1 MKQLRILSPFGGN
14 IVENQ
19 IVITSLKQHFQR
31 QDGLRI
37 IESSNSPPRNDAFL
51 CSISLLHD
59 STRKNAPS
67 HHSSCEETTH
77 APTPF
82 RAILHEV
89 PTHSP
94 TRAQNTWG
102 NVQMRHGNQEG
113 TVTPPCTL
121 QRQSYSPLPLLFHRI
136 AAIPSIAVLPVNP
149 VRLLLLLHV
158 KMIGKCVSDNE
169 PCIGDDDEMY
179 LSISPRDMNSAASCS
194 DDFATWGRES
204 SS

>member
-1 MKQLRILSPFGGN
+1 MKQHL
-14 IVENQ
+14 
-19 IVITSLKQHFQR
+19 QR

-37 IESSNSPPRNDAFL
+37 IEPFNSPLRNDAFL
-51 CSISLLHD
+51 CNISLLHD

-67 HHSSCEETTH
+67 HNSSCEETTR

-82 RAILHEV
+82 REMSHEV

-94 TRAQNTWG
+94 TTARNTWG
-102 NVQMRHGNQEG
+102 NVQMRHGNPGG
-113 TVTPPCTL
+113 TVTLPCIL
-121 QRQSYSPLPLLFHRI
+121 QKQSYSPLPLLFHRI
-136 AAIPSIAVLPVNP
+136 AAIPSIAVPPVNP
-149 VRLLLLLHV
+149 VRLFLPLRV
-158 KMIGKCVSDNE
+158 EMIGKCESENA

-194 DDFATWGRES
+194 DDLAAWGRES